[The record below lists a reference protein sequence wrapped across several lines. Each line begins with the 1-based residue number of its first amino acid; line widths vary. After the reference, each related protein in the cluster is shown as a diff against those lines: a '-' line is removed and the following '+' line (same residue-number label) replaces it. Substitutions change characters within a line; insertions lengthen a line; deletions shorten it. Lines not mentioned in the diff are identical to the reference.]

1 MQNFRCS
8 LIADLQILE
17 GVRLV
22 PGVEVAKSVYV
33 NKRGTSQNGEMIT
46 QITLATGRI
55 ILARLAL
62 TLKHGQQPLLN
73 TADIKR
79 FKLRGDMRFQPATVL
94 TQVEQIHRLPVRR
107 RIPCH

>member
-46 QITLATGRI
+46 QITIATGRI